1 MNIRRL
7 NILIALLGLVL
18 PSLNAMGGR
27 TYPSPVDESESRYRF
42 RHLDDT
48 NGLPYTWVWDIFQ
61 DSAGYMWFT
70 TMY

>member
-7 NILIALLGLVL
+7 NILIALLGLVI
-18 PSLNAMGGR
+18 PTLNAMAGR

-48 NGLPYTWVWDIFQ
+48 NGNVSRSTR
-61 DSAGYMWFT
+61 T
-70 TMY
+70 TICGQAPQTALIL

>member
-27 TYPSPVDESESRYRF
+27 TYPSPVDESE
-42 RHLDDT
+42 
-48 NGLPYTWVWDIFQ
+48 
-61 DSAGYMWFT
+61 
-70 TMY
+70 